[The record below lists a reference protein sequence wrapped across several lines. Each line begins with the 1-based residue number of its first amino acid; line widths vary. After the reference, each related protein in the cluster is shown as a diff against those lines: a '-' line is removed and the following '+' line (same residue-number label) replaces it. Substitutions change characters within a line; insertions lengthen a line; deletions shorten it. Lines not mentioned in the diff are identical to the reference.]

1 MLLSIAI
8 PTLIAVYLTFVIV
21 MSICLFTAIIFVDLF
36 AFFALCE
43 SSFTDI
49 PVCLQLSTMNEL
61 ATNTFNECFLTVL
74 LDMHLHVIYLKCIFV
89 TYSPIIIFFFM
100 VGALKDSFIND
111 FS

>member
-1 MLLSIAI
+1 
-8 PTLIAVYLTFVIV
+8 

-36 AFFALCE
+36 AIFALFE

-61 ATNTFNECFLTVL
+61 ATNTLNECFLTVL
-74 LDMHLHVIYLKCIFV
+74 LDMHLHVIYLKCFFV
-89 TYSPIIIFFFM
+89 TSNLIIIFFFM
-100 VGALKDSFIND
+100 VGALKDGFIND